1 MATYVRAIIGDKEQV
16 LPCSVILNG
25 EYGLNKISM
34 SVPAVIGRSGIEEVK
49 ELELADDEQN
59 RLKNS
64 IDTLTPAMRKVEE
77 LLASFKRSRV
87 WPF

>member
-1 MATYVRAIIGDKEQV
+1 
-16 LPCSVILNG
+16 
-25 EYGLNKISM
+25 M